1 MANNL
6 GIKKTHQMMKDR
18 LIDYIKSQY
27 FGDNELLMNASDEIL
42 KKEGVLYQKPYI
54 ESTPSYLKVPNG
66 ISHANIDRE
75 TKEFFEDLIK
85 NRLGV
90 FATPFKHQVDALES
104 FANGKNL
111 FVATGTGSGKTEC
124 FMWPIIYK
132 LAYEAIHNKD
142 SWKQRGVRTI
152 VIYPMNALV
161 SDQISRL
168 RSIIGDR
175 DNKFINILNDYAPNS
190 RRPQFGMYT
199 GRTPYAGN
207 SLVKKSNLEIAE
219 SYKNSFLVKEELDEN
234 QKAEQRKDIEGLK
247 KINKYPSKDIETFVK
262 YLESNNLESY
272 DSSNDAELLLRYEM
286 QHHTPDILI
295 TNYSML
301 EYMLIRKIENNI
313 WKDTTE
319 WLNKSKE
326 NKLLIV
332 IDEAHMY
339 SGASGGEVALL
350 IRRLFSKLGITHDKI
365 QFIMTSAS
373 MPNENLEDTEY
384 IHKFAENLSGCKW
397 DSFEYLFGE
406 KDKIELVN
414 EVPFDIDKLANL
426 DFDSSILDEE
436 TINKNIS
443 LFAEKI
449 YGEHVFKDQRIWLY
463 NNFNRYKPF
472 VNLIKNCQ
480 GIATSYDELE
490 LKTMGSNDEKSDK
503 AFENLLLIAPLAK
516 DENNNVLF
524 PARIHLFFRGLN
536 GIFACLNPNCEHK
549 HEGGGIHIGELYA
562 SNIDQCPKCHSKIY
576 ELINDRRCGALFIR
590 GYVNKNF
597 ASENGVMIWCKKG
610 IDENDEFAEID
621 LYILPDNYDLDLKP
635 KNTEEAYL
643 DFVSGKL
650 YPYNIDK
657 ETCIRVLKPVEQKE
671 NEGFVFTKCPHCDE
685 QFRNIK
691 LSDFQIKGNLPFFN
705 IIKSQFDA
713 QPMTKQPTKYTPN
726 GGKKVLLFSDSR
738 QSAAILAR
746 DMTKISDNNSFRK
759 AIYLAMEKIYSK
771 DQKNEFSMKYLYPVF
786 VEICVENNLRFFY
799 GRELDKLEA
808 DKEKMI
814 KYLKRFK
821 DQNREIDYNRL
832 EREFNTPCQMY
843 QADLID
849 LFCSPTNSFYDLGL
863 GYIAPLDEKIED
875 ILYDLNIDGLEEE
888 EFIKIFTAFV
898 VKTCTDSFCFDN
910 TVNEDIRK
918 EVKYIQGNR
927 YGFSKFDSYI
937 NKEIKKKYPSDYERI
952 YKSIVD
958 EFYRNENDCY
968 FLNLDSIKFVLTEE
982 DKEWVVC
989 NKCGSIHPFDIEG
1002 KCSIC
1007 ESNDIKKFPANKIE
1021 KIDYWRKPVVS
1032 DETIKSVNT
1041 EEHTAQLSFKDQK
1054 ISTWAKTEDYEMRF
1068 QDVNVETISKFPI
1081 DILSCTTT
1089 MEVGIDIGSL
1099 TAIGLRNVP
1108 PLRENYQ
1115 QRAGRAG
1122 RRGSSLSTISVYA
1135 QNGPHD
1141 SYYFKSPDKIIR
1153 GKLRKPWIDVNNDKI
1168 IYRHFN
1174 LIVFTKFFEP
1184 KDYSLY
1190 DIKLYEFKDLLS
1202 EFKEFVR
1209 QINFSKDEINEYF
1222 ICHDILNFKN
1232 RLMDDLNKLFDK
1244 EYGENKKIFDLLYEK
1259 GILPTYSFPLD
1270 VIEFNIEDENSK
1282 TKLAPSRGIDIA
1294 LSEFAPGRTIV
1305 VDKKTY
1311 KSAGIYSPVR
1321 HKGETNYFR
1330 PAEPY
1335 FNDGNEY
1342 FKKIYVCKN
1351 KLCGWFGEEKPK
1363 DGKCPFCGE
1372 PLVEETEKNMLIP
1385 WGFAPLNAKDIPESG
1400 VENEMTYSDEPCY
1413 SATPSE
1419 DLKPTKYKNL
1429 SISNRKNEEIIILNK
1444 GKNGEGF
1451 DVCRDCGAAQPHS
1464 EQTLRQN
1471 GIGAPFT
1478 NYGKP
1483 VICYHKN
1490 VEEGLY
1496 LGTKFRTDMFFM
1508 QIKIDINSITNDN
1521 TILKS
1526 AAVTLCEAMKLA
1538 TSRILDIS
1546 YNDLTIG
1553 YRIRNDGISKFVDI
1567 YFYDGLSSGA
1577 GYSTQMEFYLDN
1589 IIKDA
1594 YEILL
1599 ADDSRDICN
1608 FWNQRIQYLFR
1619 KSLAHDFLNW
1629 ITEGTLPKKFDE
1641 EMTQNICKPLINI
1654 LKNEASIK
1662 CFIKN
1667 DVLSING
1674 NNYTI
1679 IPAFKKKSK
1688 SEISDFDI
1696 EEKLPNLID
1705 KILRV

>member
-6 GIKKTHQMMKDR
+6 GIKKTHQMMKDH

-42 KKEGVLYQKPYI
+42 KKEGILYQKPYI

-66 ISHANIDRE
+66 ISCANIDKE
-75 TKEFFEDLIK
+75 TKDFFEDLIK
-85 NRLGV
+85 NQLGV
-90 FATPFKHQVDALES
+90 FKNPFKHQVDALEN
-104 FANGKNL
+104 FANCKNL

-132 LAYEAIHNKD
+132 LVYEAIHNKE

-175 DNKFINILNDYAPNS
+175 NNKYVSILNEYVPNS

-199 GRTPYAGN
+199 GRTPYAGD
-207 SLVKKSNLEIAE
+207 SSVKKSNLEIAE
-219 SYKNSFLVKEELDEN
+219 SYKNSFLVNEDLNEN
-234 QKAEQRKDIEGLK
+234 QKEEQRKDIEGLK
-247 KINKYPSKDIETFVK
+247 KINKYPSKDMETFVR
-262 YLESNNLESY
+262 YLENDDLKGY

-286 QHHTPDILI
+286 QHYTPDILI

-319 WLNKSKE
+319 WLNKSKD
-326 NKLLIV
+326 NKLLII

-350 IRRLFSKLGITHDKI
+350 IRRLFSKLGITHDKV

-373 MPNENLEDTEY
+373 MPNESMEDLEY
-384 IHKFAENLSGCKW
+384 IHEFSENLSGCKW
-397 DSFEYLFGE
+397 ENFEYLFGE
-406 KDKIELVN
+406 RDNIELIN
-414 EVPFDIDKLANL
+414 EVQYDIDKLANL
-426 DFDSSILDEE
+426 NLDSSVLDED

-443 LFAEKI
+443 LFAEKV
-449 YGEHVFKDQRIWLY
+449 YGESVFNNQRVWLY

-490 LKTMGSNDEKSDK
+490 LKTIGYNNEKADK

-536 GIFACLNPNCEHK
+536 GIFACVNPNCDHK
-549 HEGGGIHIGELYA
+549 HEGSGIHIGELYT
-562 SNIDQCPKCHSKIY
+562 SNIDQCPKCNSKIY
-576 ELINDRRCGALFIR
+576 ELINDRRCGALFIK
-590 GYVNKNF
+590 GYINKN
-597 ASENGVMIWCKKG
+597 SSYQTEVMFWNKKG
-610 IDENDEFAEID
+610 IDENEDYAEID
-621 LYILPDNYDLDLKP
+621 LYLLPDNYNIESRP
-635 KNTEEAYL
+635 KNTEIAYL
-643 DFVSGKL
+643 DFVSSKL
-650 YPYNIDK
+650 YTSNINK
-657 ETCIRVLKPVEQKE
+657 ETCIPVLRPTELKE
-671 NEGFVFTKCPHCDE
+671 DGYLLSKCPHCDE
-685 QFRNIK
+685 LFRNIQLK
-691 LSDFQIKGNLPFFN
+691 DFQVKGNLPFFN

-746 DMTKISDNNSFRK
+746 DMTKISDYNSFRK
-759 AIYLAMEKIYSK
+759 AIYLAMEKIFLK
-771 DQKNEFSMKYLYPVF
+771 DQRNEFSMKYLYPAF

-799 GRELDKLEA
+799 GRQLDKLEG

-814 KYLKRFK
+814 RYLERYKK
-821 DQNREIDYNRL
+821 QNREIDYGRL

-849 LFCSPTNSFYDLGL
+849 LFCSPTNSFYNLGL
-863 GYIAPLDEKIED
+863 GYIVPLDDKLYD
-875 ILYDLNIDGLEEE
+875 ILDDLNIERLDKE
-888 EFIKIFTAFV
+888 EFIKIFTTFV

-910 TVNEDIRK
+910 TVNENIRK
-918 EVKYIQGNR
+918 EVKYIKGNR
-927 YGFSKFDSYI
+927 YGFIDFKSLI
-937 NKEIKKKYPSDYERI
+937 NKEIKKKYPNDYEQI
-952 YKSIVD
+952 YKTIVD
-958 EFYRNENDCY
+958 EFYRTEDDSY

-989 NKCGSIHPFDIEG
+989 NKCGKIHPFDIEG

-1007 ESNDIKKFPANKIE
+1007 GSDDIKKIPANKIE

-1032 DETIKSVNT
+1032 DEVIKSVNT

-1054 ISTWAKTEDYEMRF
+1054 INTWAKTEDYEMRF

-1141 SYYFKSPDKIIR
+1141 SYYFKSPEKIIR
-1153 GKLRKPWIDVNNDKI
+1153 GKLRKPWVDVNNDKI

-1174 LIVFTKFFEP
+1174 LIVFTKFFEF
-1184 KDYSLY
+1184 KSYSLY
-1190 DIKLYEFKDLLS
+1190 DIKLYEFKELLD
-1202 EFKEFVR
+1202 ELKDFIKQV
-1209 QINFSKDEINEYF
+1209 NFSKDEIGEYF
-1222 ICHDILNFKN
+1222 IGHNVLNFKN
-1232 RLMDDLNKLFDK
+1232 RLVNDLDKLFDK
-1244 EYGENKKIFDLLYEK
+1244 NYADNKKIFDLLYEK

-1270 VIEFNIEDENSK
+1270 VIEFNIEDGYGK
-1282 TKLAPSRGIDIA
+1282 TQLAPSRGIDIA
-1294 LSEFAPGRTIV
+1294 LSEFAPGRVIV

-1311 KSAGIYSPVR
+1311 KSAGIYSPIR
-1321 HKGETNYFR
+1321 HKGENTYFK

-1342 FKKIYVCKN
+1342 FKKIYVCRN
-1351 KLCGWFGEEKPK
+1351 RLCGWFGETKPK

-1385 WGFAPLNAKDIPESG
+1385 WGFAPLNAKEIPESEA
-1400 VENEMTYSDEPCY
+1400 ENELTYSDEPCY

-1419 DLKPTKYKNL
+1419 DLKVTKYKNL
-1429 SISNRKNEEIIILNK
+1429 FISNRKNEEIIILNK
-1444 GKNGEGF
+1444 GKNDEGF

-1464 EQTLRQN
+1464 QYTLKDN

-1483 VICYHKN
+1483 VNCSHKN
-1490 VEEGLY
+1490 VVEGIY

-1508 QIKIDINSITNDN
+1508 QVNINTNLITNEN
-1521 TILKS
+1521 TVLKS
-1526 AAVTLCEAMKLA
+1526 ASVTLCEAMKLA

-1553 YRIRNDGISKFVDI
+1553 SRIRNDGINKFIDI

-1577 GYSTQMEFYLDN
+1577 GYSTQMEYYLDN
-1589 IIKDA
+1589 IIEDTF
-1594 YEILL
+1594 EILST
-1599 ADDSRDICN
+1599 DDSRDICN
-1608 FWNQRIQYLFR
+1608 FWNQRIQHLFR
-1619 KSLAHDFLNW
+1619 KNLAYDLLNW
-1629 ITEGTLPKKFDE
+1629 TVKGILPEKFSE
-1641 EMTQNICKPLINI
+1641 EKTINICKPLINI
-1654 LKNEASIK
+1654 LQNEASII
-1662 CFIKN
+1662 CSIKN
-1667 DVLSING
+1667 NILMING
-1674 NNYTI
+1674 ENYKI
-1679 IPAFKKKSK
+1679 IPAFKKKNRN
-1688 SEISDFDI
+1688 EISDFDI
-1696 EEKLPNLID
+1696 EEKLPNLVD
-1705 KILRV
+1705 RIL